1 MYIKGHINRIC
12 GKDAQISALVI
23 SGAQLGS
30 SPALRQK
37 ERCFQTGCVYLG
49 YHSLRDYL
57 VHVQV
62 E

>member
-1 MYIKGHINRIC
+1 MLTEYVAKTHRF
-12 GKDAQISALVI
+12 SALVI

-37 ERCFQTGCVYLG
+37 ERCFQTVCVYLG

-57 VHVQV
+57 VHVLV